1 MGASWM
7 LLFGVTDWWKLSNN
21 TMSADETHA
30 TKRKALYKV
39 TFAFSLWGSMIVFL
53 TNSMTFA
60 MVVGILQQAG
70 IDVSALTQ
78 R

>member
-21 TMSADETHA
+21 TMSADETFA
-30 TKRKALYKV
+30 TKRKAVGKV
-39 TFAFSLWGSMIVFL
+39 TFALTLWGSMIVFL
-53 TNSMTFA
+53 TNSMTYG
-60 MVVGILQQAG
+60 MVVGLMQAAG
-70 IDVSALTQ
+70 IDVSALIQ